1 MVDNSVEKY
10 ADAKGNTRTVAHK
23 ELFWIRMCDVQVG
36 LGIQNV
42 SDLVRIKPKSIKEKE
57 LDKNCAKSKHVFVR
71 SDLMARVIKN
81 SRGEKK

>member
-42 SDLVRIKPKSIKEKE
+42 SDLVRKEIHGIFE
-57 LDKNCAKSKHVFVR
+57 TKN
-71 SDLMARVIKN
+71 L
-81 SRGEKK
+81 KKRLNQKALKKRKRIG